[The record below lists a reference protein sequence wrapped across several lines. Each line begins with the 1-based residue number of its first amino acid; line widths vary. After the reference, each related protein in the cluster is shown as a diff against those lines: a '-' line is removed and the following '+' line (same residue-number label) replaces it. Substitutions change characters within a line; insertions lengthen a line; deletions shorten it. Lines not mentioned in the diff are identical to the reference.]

1 MLNNSFRL
9 ENKAKVKKGMLLVNA
24 NTQMNSVV
32 FCHFSKKKKK
42 KEGGRRPQ
50 QKPTR

>member
-1 MLNNSFRL
+1 
-9 ENKAKVKKGMLLVNA
+9 MLLVNA

-42 KEGGRRPQ
+42 KGGGDLSRNPRGNTEPQ
-50 QKPTR
+50 HFRSFYKKLTGN